1 MSPLLDIWHHT
12 VDRPSSDLVLP
23 DGCRDLIMVE
33 APGAKP
39 SGFVSELHT
48 APVLAT
54 DFAPGTRL
62 TGYRLAPGT
71 RIDTARLIARV
82 AETAEKDLLRPEKLI
97 EEHCARRPATVDAF
111 AAIEAQP
118 DATTAQLARRLAV
131 TPRTLQRQFRENT
144 LPPPGFWLGLARAR
158 RAALELTAGAPLA
171 EIAADAGYADQ
182 AHMTRAFRRWFGTTP
197 ARLRTDP
204 RRLVLLAQS
213 GLAVPPTGEQ
223 ISTR

>member
-12 VDRPSSDLVLP
+12 VDRPACDLVLP

-62 TGYRLAPGT
+62 NGYRLAPGT
-71 RIDTARLIARV
+71 WIDTSRLLARV
-82 AETAEKDLLRPEKLI
+82 AETPEDLLRPESLI
-97 EEHCARRPATVDAF
+97 EEHCARSPAIVEAF
-111 AAIEAQP
+111 AAIEARP
-118 DATTAQLARRLAV
+118 EATPAQLARRLAV
-131 TPRTLQRQFRENT
+131 APRTLQRLFRDNALT
-144 LPPPGFWLGLARAR
+144 VPGFWLRLARAR
-158 RAALELTAGAPLA
+158 RAALQLGDGAPLA
-171 EIAADAGYADQ
+171 DIAADAGYADQ

-197 ARLRTDP
+197 ARLRTDT

>member
-1 MSPLLDIWHHT
+1 MSPLLDVWHHT
-12 VDRPSSDLVLP
+12 VARPCRDLVLP

-54 DFAPGTRL
+54 GFAPGTRL

-71 RIDTARLIARV
+71 RIETARLLARV
-82 AETAEKDLLRPEKLI
+82 AETAGDLGCPERLI
-97 EEHCARRPATVDAF
+97 EEHCARAPATVEVFD
-111 AAIEAQP
+111 AIEAHP
-118 DATTAQLARRLAV
+118 DATTAELARRLAV
-131 TPRTLQRQFRENT
+131 TPRTLQRQFRDNA

-158 RAALELTAGAPLA
+158 RAALRLRDALPLA
-171 EIAADAGYADQ
+171 DIAADAGYADQ
-182 AHMTRAFRRWFGTTP
+182 AHMTRAFRQWFGTTP
-197 ARLRTDP
+197 ARLRSDEP
-204 RRLVLLAQS
+204 RLALLAQS
-213 GLAVPPTGEQ
+213 GLAVPATGEQ

>member
-1 MSPLLDIWHHT
+1 MSPLLDVWHHT
-12 VDRPSSDLVLP
+12 VDRPARDLVLP

-33 APGAKP
+33 VPGARP

-54 DFAPGTRL
+54 NFAPGTRL
-62 TGYRLAPGT
+62 TGYRLVPGT
-71 RIDTARLIARV
+71 WIDTVRLLARV
-82 AETAEKDLLRPEKLI
+82 AETREDLLRPEMLI
-97 EEHCARRPATVDAF
+97 EEHCARAPSIVEAF
-111 AAIEAQP
+111 AAIEARP
-118 DATTAQLARRLAV
+118 EATPAQLARRLAV
-131 TPRTLQRQFRENT
+131 APRTLQRLFRDNALT
-144 LPPPGFWLGLARAR
+144 VPGFWLGLARAR
-158 RAALELTAGAPLA
+158 RAALQLGDDTPLA
-171 EIAADAGYADQ
+171 DIAAAAGYADQ

-197 ARLRTDP
+197 ARLRTDT